1 MPLLLIGRDEQSS
14 IMKIAVIDG
23 QGGGIGSVLIKR
35 MKEVFQ
41 ERVEIIALG
50 TNAIAAAQ
58 MMKAG
63 ANKGASGEN
72 AIVVM
77 VRKVDFIVGPIAI
90 VLADAMMGEM
100 TAAMAAAVA
109 SSPARKFLLP
119 LTQEAVE
126 VVGVVPE
133 PLPHVVEHLVEKR
146 LRPLVESAERER

>member
-1 MPLLLIGRDEQSS
+1 
-14 IMKIAVIDG
+14 MKIAVIDG
-23 QGGGIGSVLIKR
+23 QGGGIGSVLVKR
-35 MKEVFQ
+35 IRDAFQ
-41 ERVEIIALG
+41 ERMEIIALG
-50 TNAIAAAQ
+50 TNAIATAQ

-63 ANKGASGEN
+63 ANKGATGEN

-77 VRKVDFIVGPIAI
+77 ARKVDFIVGPIAV

-100 TAAMAAAVA
+100 TPTMAAAVA

-133 PLPHVVEHLVEKR
+133 PLPHLVEHLVEKR
-146 LRPLVESAERER
+146 LRPLVAAMEGEG

>member
-1 MPLLLIGRDEQSS
+1 MPPLRMGRDQRLSG
-14 IMKIAVIDG
+14 MKIAVIDG
-23 QGGGIGSVLIKR
+23 QGGGIGSVLIK
-35 MKEVFQ
+35 KIKDVFQ

-63 ANKGASGEN
+63 ANKGATGEN
-72 AIVVM
+72 AIAVM
-77 VRKVDFIVGPIAI
+77 VRKVDLIVGPIAI
-90 VLADAMMGEM
+90 VLADAMMGEV
-100 TAAMAAAVA
+100 TPAMAAAVA

-133 PLPHVVEHLVEKR
+133 PLPHLVEHLVEKR
-146 LRPLVESAERER
+146 LRSLLEAMEGQG

>member
-1 MPLLLIGRDEQSS
+1 
-14 IMKIAVIDG
+14 MKIAVIDG

-35 MKEVFQ
+35 IREVFQ
-41 ERVEIIALG
+41 ERMEIVALG

-77 VRKVDFIVGPIAI
+77 VRKVDLIVGPIAI
-90 VLADAMMGEM
+90 VLADSMMGEM
-100 TAAMAAAVA
+100 TPAMAAAVA
-109 SSPARKFLLP
+109 SSPAPKFLLP

-133 PLPHVVEHLVEKR
+133 PLPHLVEHLVQKR
-146 LRPLVESAERER
+146 LRPLVDSMERKG

>member
-1 MPLLLIGRDEQSS
+1 MGRDERLPS
-14 IMKIAVIDG
+14 MKIAVIDG

-35 MKEVFQ
+35 MREVFQ

-63 ANKGASGEN
+63 ANKGATGEN
-72 AIVVM
+72 AIVVT

-100 TAAMAAAVA
+100 TPAMAAAVA

-133 PLPHVVEHLVEKR
+133 PLPHLVEHLVEKR
-146 LRPLVESAERER
+146 LRPLVEGMEGQG